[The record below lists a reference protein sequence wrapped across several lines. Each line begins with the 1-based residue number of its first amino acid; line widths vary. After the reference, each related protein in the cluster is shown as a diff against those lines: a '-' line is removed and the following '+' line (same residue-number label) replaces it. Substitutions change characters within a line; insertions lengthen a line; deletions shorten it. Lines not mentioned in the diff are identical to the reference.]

1 MGLGCARMKGVTAS
15 FGYMERW
22 LVRNDLRRYL
32 REGVANLCVV
42 KVGVVYLALLIMWGG
57 RLGVPS

>member
-1 MGLGCARMKGVTAS
+1 MTAS